1 LQPVTALAVD
11 PEHLTYAVGND
22 EGLITYFDTG
32 YFDSVYRGP
41 SAQSPL
47 ISEEMKVVVDKVL
60 VTADGT
66 TVLIE
71 TFQSRQ
77 RGRCDKEFMLLSI
90 IDMEKSKIN
99 AVAAKPLPAE
109 LRARIRFSLGFLAAD
124 FAAAAKR
131 RSSAQSTGLAPP
143 SNNHLFA
150 FLDKEFWVCTCL
162 LGESQTGRI
171 KRHYILPCE

>member
-1 LQPVTALAVD
+1 MQLATTKDLSPISTLVI
-11 PEHLTYAVGND
+11 LN
-22 EGLITYFDTG
+22 
-32 YFDSVYRGP
+32 SVYRRP
-41 SAQSPL
+41 STHSPL
-47 ISEEMKVVVDKVL
+47 SPEEMKMVVGKVL

-99 AVAAKPLPAE
+99 AVAANPLPAE

-124 FAAAAKR
+124 FAAAVKR
-131 RSSAQSTGLAPP
+131 RSSTQSTGLAPP

-171 KRHYILPCE
+171 KHYILPCEWWNMYSLERLS